1 MNSTHHSGSFGPKLW
16 TFLKILNVR
25 LRFILL
31 MVIVGLI
38 AAHWDT
44 IAAHWERWT
53 RPQRQAAE
61 AETAIEY
68 YCPMHPSVIRAEQGN
83 CPICGMPLVK
93 RAKGEKPEL
102 PEGVVGRVQLSPNRI
117 QLAGIATAE
126 VGYRSLSGTIRTLG
140 TIEVDERRVAH
151 ISARVA
157 GRIEK
162 LHVNFTGERVAAGA
176 PLAEIYSPDLVST
189 QQEYLLAQRTLE
201 RVKAGGVAQAI
212 ADAEGVLAATRE
224 RLILWGIDEGQIEE
238 LTRQGTPLLRM
249 TILSPIGGIVTQ
261 KEIMEGQ
268 YVMEGTGLYTV
279 ADLSNV
285 WMTAFVYESDIE
297 RVAVGQGVQVT
308 TRALPGRVFDG
319 KVSFVWPSLDAATR
333 TLKLRIDIAN
343 PQLELKPGMYGDA
356 VVEAGAA
363 AGGSQASMA
372 GAGREGQASAAA
384 TPPSAE
390 RYICPMDPEVVSDR
404 PGSCP
409 ICGMFLEKVAAAPQ
423 AGVLAIPE
431 SAVIDTGTRKV
442 VYLEREPG
450 IFDAIEVDLGAP
462 ADGFYPVLKGLSPG
476 DRIVMQGAFLV
487 DAELRLNPGAA
498 GSYFGASGGPSATG
512 GAGAEGHQH

>member
-1 MNSTHHSGSFGPKLW
+1 
-16 TFLKILNVR
+16 VR
-25 LRFILL
+25 LRFIFL

-61 AETAIEY
+61 AQAEIEY
-68 YCPMHPSVIRAEQGN
+68 YCPMHPSVIRAESGN

-126 VGYRSLSGTIRTLG
+126 VGYRSLSRTIRTLG

-162 LHVNFTGERVAAGA
+162 LQVNFTGERVAAGA

-201 RVKAGGVAQAI
+201 RVKAGGVAQAV

-224 RLILWGIDEGQIEE
+224 RLILWGIDEGQIDQ
-238 LTRQGTPLLRM
+238 LARQQTPLLRM
-249 TILSPIGGIVTQ
+249 TIHSPIGGIVTL
-261 KEIMEGQ
+261 KEVMEGQ

-285 WMTAFVYESDIE
+285 WMTAFVYESDIG
-297 RVAVGQGVQVT
+297 RVEVGQSAQVT
-308 TRALPGRVFDG
+308 TRALPGRVFAG

-333 TLKLRIDIAN
+333 TLKLRIDVAN
-343 PQLELKPGMYGDA
+343 PQLALKPGMYGDA
-356 VVEAGAA
+356 IVEAGAA
-363 AGGSQASMA
+363 AATS
-372 GAGREGQASAAA
+372 ASAV
-384 TPPSAE
+384 

-409 ICGMFLEKVAAAPQ
+409 ICGMFLERVAAAPQ

-450 IFDAIEVDLGAP
+450 IFDAVEVELGP
-462 ADGFYPVLKGLSPG
+462 LGGGFYPVLAGLSPG

-512 GAGAEGHQH
+512 GSGAGGHQH